1 MGAMRDPRAGNQWL
15 ARSKVVTPTT
25 AYAAAARAGRNLVEQ
40 VEVALN
46 LRILTDKEKWTK
58 ENWSALPD
66 QSVALN
72 VAPPAGHEHEHGHEH
87 SHGHPQEHSDG
98 HHHEHSDGHP
108 HEHSHGHPAKMARR
122 VHSEQGHESVDEL
135 LPEAKLLAVTASP
148 PLETDTETIVT
159 VNKPAGLAMIR
170 KAPVQLVVWRRPS
183 VPKFVQALSDASI
196 DPAGLPSFHGIV
208 SSTGA
213 ARALRSAL
221 LSQERRA
228 LSDQMTEELIRDVE
242 QLVRTFGRVSR
253 WKKVYVRLECV
264 DDNAC
269 SFWHQDSVSQR
280 LITTY
285 RGPCTEWVH
294 PDVSNETLLNK
305 KEDSK
310 EARSLCH
317 LDVALFKGRGEAKY
331 GAALLNHP
339 GVVHRSPRISGTGVH
354 RVVLVLDIP
363 RPHLFP

>member
-46 LRILTDKEKWTK
+46 LSILTDKEKWTK

-98 HHHEHSDGHP
+98 HP

-122 VHSEQGHESVDEL
+122 VHSEQSHESVDK

-183 VPKFVQALSDASI
+183 VPKFVRALSDASI

-228 LSDQMTEELIRDVE
+228 LSDQVTEELIRDVE
-242 QLVRTFGRVSR
+242 QLVRTFGRVTKSTSIS
-253 WKKVYVRLECV
+253 VRLECL
-264 DDNAC
+264 DDDSC
-269 SFWHQDSVSQR
+269 SYWHQDYVPFR
-280 LITTY
+280 LVATY

-294 PDVSNETLLNK
+294 PDASNATLRRK
-305 KEDSK
+305 KRDSK

-331 GAALLNHP
+331 GDALLNHP
-339 GVVHRSPRISGTGVH
+339 GIVHRSPRINKTGVH
-354 RVVLVLDIP
+354 RVVLILDMP
-363 RPHLFP
+363 RPHNSE

>member
-46 LRILTDKEKWTK
+46 LSILTDKEKWNK

-98 HHHEHSDGHP
+98 HP

-122 VHSEQGHESVDEL
+122 VHSEQSHESVDK

-148 PLETDTETIVT
+148 PLETATETIVT

-183 VPKFVQALSDASI
+183 VPKFVRALSDASI